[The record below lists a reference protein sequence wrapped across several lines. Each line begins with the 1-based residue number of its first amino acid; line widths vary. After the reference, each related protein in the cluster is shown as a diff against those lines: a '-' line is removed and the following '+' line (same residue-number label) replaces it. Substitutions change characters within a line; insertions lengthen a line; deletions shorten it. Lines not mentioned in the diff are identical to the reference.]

1 MMILPEQ
8 FLRNRIK
15 EERLEKIM
23 DVINTYTYKM
33 STGLLPVFQIIFL
46 VAVTLVSIFLIYVG
60 IKIIQ
65 VCNIY
70 IREHRKPKD

>member
-1 MMILPEQ
+1 
-8 FLRNRIK
+8 
-15 EERLEKIM
+15 M

-33 STGLLPVFQIIFL
+33 STGLLPVFQIISL
-46 VAVTLVSIFLIYVG
+46 AAVTLASIFVIYVG
-60 IKIIQ
+60 IIQ

>member
-1 MMILPEQ
+1 
-8 FLRNRIK
+8 
-15 EERLEKIM
+15 M
-23 DVINTYTYKM
+23 DVVSTYTYKM
-33 STGLLPVFQIIFL
+33 STGSIPVFQIISLAAVIL
-46 VAVTLVSIFLIYVG
+46 VIIFLIYVG